1 MDIKR
6 LMDEADARTV
16 AEFLGMQI
24 VKKGK
29 YDFIQCPGHEK
40 RLGKPDSH
48 IGNAVLLK
56 NGYKCFA
63 CNTFIPTAEMVME
76 YTGCNRQE
84 AYHIIA
90 EAMGGEE
97 FYPDEGKA
105 APDLPKLRLTPEELK
120 ALKLTSPFAV
130 SIAYRM
136 TGDGKVTIKAGLYEL
151 YKSDKGAYY
160 HIIHDRAREMF
171 EKYVYIRDNYA
182 QPDSLN
188 AYKVYDLLGPAFD
201 RSVYAKVTGELNKRI
216 EICERILSILQK

>member
-76 YTGCNRQE
+76 YTGCNRQ
-84 AYHIIA
+84 
-90 EAMGGEE
+90 
-97 FYPDEGKA
+97 
-105 APDLPKLRLTPEELK
+105 
-120 ALKLTSPFAV
+120 KLTISLPRLWA
-130 SIAYRM
+130 
-136 TGDGKVTIKAGLYEL
+136 E
-151 YKSDKGAYY
+151 KSF
-160 HIIHDRAREMF
+160 ILMRE
-171 EKYVYIRDNYA
+171 R
-182 QPDSLN
+182 Q
-188 AYKVYDLLGPAFD
+188 
-201 RSVYAKVTGELNKRI
+201 RRI
-216 EICERILSILQK
+216 FQN